1 MLAKDELVAL
11 LQKCVE
17 TLQSVKSKKMKK
29 ALGHLKELLT
39 KFQQMDGKQG
49 LGPQEAEGWYVM
61 IQDC

>member
-49 LGPQEAEGWYVM
+49 LGPQEAE
-61 IQDC
+61 D